1 MRWRKK
7 REKIENRKWVN
18 EKDEMKGKI
27 PKWRRNELEI
37 EKARN
42 KMKTFRKAYEM
53 KKREKE

>member
-1 MRWRKK
+1 MRRRKK
-7 REKIENRKWVN
+7 REKIENRKRVN